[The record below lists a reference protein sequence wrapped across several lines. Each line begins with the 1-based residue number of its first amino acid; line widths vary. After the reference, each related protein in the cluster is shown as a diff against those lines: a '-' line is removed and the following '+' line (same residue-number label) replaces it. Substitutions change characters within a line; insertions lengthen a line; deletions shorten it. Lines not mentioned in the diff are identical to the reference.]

1 MAEKKGQL
9 ITGEEVEFHEGKKI
23 SLPFG
28 MTYERAFSILT
39 RLFEFYYLNAHGNWC
54 DIGFGTPTTSAVG
67 PNLLRWAGFGEPPTP
82 V

>member
-1 MAEKKGQL
+1 MNVTVVKEA
-9 ITGEEVEFHEGKKI
+9 
-23 SLPFG
+23 LPTEPG
-28 MTYERAFSILT
+28 MYALVVKRDPDDEWSTDG
-39 RLFEFYYLNAHGNWC
+39 FEFYYLNAHGNWC